1 MCGGRNGVGGATDA
15 GHLRGDGHSTGR
27 VSLGLRCI
35 MTTESYPPEQN
46 YVHRP
51 CRRPQSRR
59 PQASLQRSQLFP
71 QSRRAEER
79 NMHQPR
85 LPIDRRKSQ
94 DDHSIEYHIEY
105 HSKSINQTP
114 TPLTTSPTSHPFP
127 SNLTQSHHTK
137 PRVHP
142 SPEGKACQPAHPPSD
157 RNPAAQPIMSRAKRP
172 LFWDPRPDDL
182 GPRTLVRVSGLPAG
196 GPSQTKVRP
205 APGAIGIGRDVDE
218 IGGDVMG

>member
-1 MCGGRNGVGGATDA
+1 
-15 GHLRGDGHSTGR
+15 
-27 VSLGLRCI
+27 

-114 TPLTTSPTSHPFP
+114 TPLTTSPASHPFP
-127 SNLTQSHHTK
+127 SNPDPISSHKTK
-137 PRVHP
+137 SASIPR
-142 SPEGKACQPAHPPSD
+142 GK
-157 RNPAAQPIMSRAKRP
+157 
-172 LFWDPRPDDL
+172 
-182 GPRTLVRVSGLPAG
+182 GLPASPSPLRSESRRAANHVASQAPTFL
-196 GPSQTKVRP
+196 GPKTRRSGPQNARSR
-205 APGAIGIGRDVDE
+205 IGPTSGRAQPNQSSAGPWSDRDWS
-218 IGGDVMG
+218 GR